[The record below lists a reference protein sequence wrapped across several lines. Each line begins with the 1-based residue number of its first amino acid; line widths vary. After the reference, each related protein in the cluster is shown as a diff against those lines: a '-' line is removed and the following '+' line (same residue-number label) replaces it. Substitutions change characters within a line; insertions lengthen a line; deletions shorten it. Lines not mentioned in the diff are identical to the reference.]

1 MADFKGKVKILWRN
15 DGICKKQLGS
25 DRLYLLA
32 PLIFRYNHHNF
43 CRFGIIFLFKQRT
56 DLWAF

>member
-25 DRLYLLA
+25 DRLYLLDT
-32 PLIFRYNHHNF
+32 LIFRYNRHNF
-43 CRFGIIFLFKQRT
+43 CQFGIFLFKQRT